1 MILRK
6 RIGDMQEKIS
16 NRDNLLSRHGELTTV
31 LVEYENARKKYT
43 QDNLREGI
51 IRNTCVPFSLVK

>member
-1 MILRK
+1 
-6 RIGDMQEKIS
+6 MQEKIS

-31 LVEYENARKKYT
+31 LVEYENSRKKYT